1 MFSAAANTI
10 NSVSPICSYDKS
22 DDLPST
28 NKCYTYPGPFKSERK
43 WAQDVMSNW
52 VKEWINK

>member
-1 MFSAAANTI
+1 MFSSTTNTI
-10 NSVSPICSYDKS
+10 NNIPLIMHNKS
-22 DDLPST
+22 DSSSST
-28 NKCYTYPGPFKSERK
+28 NKCYNYPGPFKSERK